1 VLTDLAA
8 CDLDDGES
16 ALGVPDRTRFKQK
29 DLLAVFEATQEIN
42 FTVRDIVRRQ
52 RNSPSTKA

>member
-8 CDLDDGES
+8 CDLDDGKS
-16 ALGVPDRTRFKQK
+16 AWRAGQDAVQAKG
-29 DLLAVFEATQEIN
+29 LLAAFEGTQEIN

-52 RNSPSTKA
+52 RNSPSTNA

>member
-16 ALGVPDRTRFKQK
+16 ALRAGQDAVQAKG
-29 DLLAVFEATQEIN
+29 LLAVFGATQEIN